1 MEEIQE
7 IDLQKGEDGLGFNIR
22 GGRDAEYVREDN
34 GIFVTKIREK
44 GSAAK
49 VWISKL
55 VSFSIGSVSKSSFQK
70 TDFLYPL
77 VYFGA
82 YLTTRV
88 KDNRMFPKVM
98 AEICRNAPNYT
109 EKSTYRTWRKNKHV

>member
-49 VWISKL
+49 V
-55 VSFSIGSVSKSSFQK
+55 
-70 TDFLYPL
+70 
-77 VYFGA
+77 
-82 YLTTRV
+82 
-88 KDNRMFPKVM
+88 
-98 AEICRNAPNYT
+98 
-109 EKSTYRTWRKNKHV
+109 